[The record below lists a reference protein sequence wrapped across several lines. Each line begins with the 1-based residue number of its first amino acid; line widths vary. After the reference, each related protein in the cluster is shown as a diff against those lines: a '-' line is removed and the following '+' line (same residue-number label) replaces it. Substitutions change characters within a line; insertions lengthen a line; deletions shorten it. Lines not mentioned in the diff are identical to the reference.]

1 MLENFLIGLAVTT
14 LGALLVY
21 AFRARQLYVV
31 IPRLFSVSPLST
43 SGKMAEI
50 RTYNKGRSTEEDV
63 LIALDPSLKYEVVA
77 SSDSTCALD
86 SSAIKIPRIPPGDDF
101 SVLLLVEG
109 GEFSRER
116 LSTISSKTT
125 KGKLLSGI
133 ESVPPNAGSA
143 LLAVVSFLALMAAPV
158 AGIHYYYEWDKATDE
173 KIKADRLARLD
184 YLRKEGWNNLDRYSD
199 SMFRENY
206 ADGEF
211 PIHQTR
217 IARQGDI
224 VEIQFRVVNKSA
236 AELRLSALSEW
247 PYKTEDPQSW
257 DGRNIFVHKVE
268 PQSANN
274 LAVKLYYPRAK
285 KGDATIE
292 FHLSAGSD
300 SLLTM
305 TKRVAV
311 DI

>member
-1 MLENFLIGLAVTT
+1 MFEKLIIGLAVTT
-14 LGALLVY
+14 LGTLLVY

-31 IPRLFSVSPLST
+31 IPRLFSVSLLT
-43 SGKMAEI
+43 TNGKVAEV

-63 LIALDPSLKYEVVA
+63 LITLDPSLKYEIVA
-77 SSDSTCALD
+77 SSDSTCALE

-109 GEFSRER
+109 GDFSRER

-125 KGKLLSGI
+125 KGKLLNGI
-133 ESVPPNAGSA
+133 ENVPPNAGTA
-143 LLAVVSFLALMAAPV
+143 LLVVVAFLALMAAPV
-158 AGIHYYYEWDKATDE
+158 AGIHYYYEWQKAAAE
-173 KIKADRLARLD
+173 ELKADRLARLD
-184 YLRKEGWNNLDRYSD
+184 YLRKEGWNNLDRYSA
-199 SMFRENY
+199 SAFREHY

-211 PIHQTR
+211 PIHQTKV
-217 IARQGDI
+217 ARKGDI

-247 PYKTEDPQSW
+247 PYKADDPQIW
-257 DGRNIFVHKVE
+257 DGRSIFVHKVE

-274 LAVKLYYPRAK
+274 LTIKLYYPKAK
-285 KGDATIE
+285 KGEATIE
-292 FHLSAGSD
+292 FQLSVGSD

-305 TKRVAV
+305 TKRVVV
-311 DI
+311 DV